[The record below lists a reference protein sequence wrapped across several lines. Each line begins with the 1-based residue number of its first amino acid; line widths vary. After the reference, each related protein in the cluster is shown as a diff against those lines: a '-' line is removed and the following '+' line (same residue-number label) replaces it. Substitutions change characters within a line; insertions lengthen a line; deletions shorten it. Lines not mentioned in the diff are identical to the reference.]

1 MTPADRRRYS
11 ILVPSA
17 GSTAGIGVIR
27 SLGAAGYRVHAAAS
41 DPRALG
47 MRSRFATARAL
58 HPPAFTDELI
68 PWLRDYVA
76 RHDIK
81 MVMPGLGLDLRQPA
95 MLDLKNLFPMSTV
108 LNVLDATSSKSGLFA
123 RLFEGDASHRA
134 NLPP

>member
-1 MTPADRRRYS
+1 MTPADRRATS

-47 MRSRFATARAL
+47 IRSRFATARVL
-58 HPPAFTDELI
+58 HPPAFSDELV

-76 RHDIK
+76 RHNIR
-81 MVMPGLGLDLRQPA
+81 MVTPGLGLDLRQSA
-95 MLDLKNLFPMSTV
+95 IADLKNLFPMSTDA
-108 LNVLDATSSKSGLFA
+108 NVLDATSSKSDLF
-123 RLFEGDASHRA
+123 S
-134 NLPP
+134 PT